1 MELLLDPVVASFFNV
16 GFAPPDLSLAVTG
29 LAVAWV
35 SLFTDLLIVADS
47 SLCGA
52 VELSMA
58 GAVAGAVLSAG
69 ASLIVAVEG
78 LSASF
83 FSILTIIA
91 YFFKLSFLLYFY
103 DI

>member
-1 MELLLDPVVASFFNV
+1 MVASFFNV
-16 GFAPPDLSLAVTG
+16 GLAATDLSLAVTG

-35 SLFTDLLIVADS
+35 SLFADLLIVADS
-47 SLCGA
+47 SLCCA
-52 VELSMA
+52 VELSVAAPVA

-83 FSILTIIA
+83 FSTLIMIVFN
-91 YFFKLSFLLYFY
+91 FFVNLPFLLYFY